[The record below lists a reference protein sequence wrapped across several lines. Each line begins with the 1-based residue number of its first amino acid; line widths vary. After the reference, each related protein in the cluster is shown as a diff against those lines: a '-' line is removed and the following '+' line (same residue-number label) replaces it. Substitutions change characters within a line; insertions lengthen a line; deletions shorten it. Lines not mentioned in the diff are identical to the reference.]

1 MLLSQFDVAICVMTS
16 NVAEEADRI
25 HQSGT
30 APGITFINCTG
41 VLIIMKKISL
51 ALAMTA
57 LLSGGVAQ
65 AEEETMVVPIQRL
78 AMNMAV
84 KAAQAT
90 IAACQKEGL
99 SVAVTIID
107 RGGHTQV
114 MLRDTLAMPI
124 TVEIS
129 KGKAYAALNF
139 NSATST
145 LEERF
150 TGPFGPPS
158 IGGLITSAGGLPI
171 TAGST
176 ILGGIGVSGAPSG
189 ETDEACAA
197 AGLKAINDD
206 LEMAM

>member
-1 MLLSQFDVAICVMTS
+1 M
-16 NVAEEADRI
+16 
-25 HQSGT
+25 
-30 APGITFINCTG
+30 
-41 VLIIMKKISL
+41 MKKITFMLAMAALLPGNL
-51 ALAMTA
+51 ALA
-57 LLSGGVAQ
+57 
-65 AEEETMVVPIQRL
+65 EEEPMVIPIQRL
-78 AMNMAV
+78 GMNMAV

-90 IAACQKEGL
+90 IAACRKEGL

-114 MLRDTLAMPI
+114 TLRDTLAMPI

-139 NSATST
+139 NTPSSG
-145 LEERF
+145 LEGRF
-150 TGPFGPPS
+150 TTPFGPPA

-197 AGLKAINDD
+197 AGLKAITDD

>member
-1 MLLSQFDVAICVMTS
+1 
-16 NVAEEADRI
+16 
-25 HQSGT
+25 
-30 APGITFINCTG
+30 
-41 VLIIMKKISL
+41 MKKRTL
-51 ALAMTA
+51 MLTMAA
-57 LLSGGVAQ
+57 LLSSGAAQ
-65 AEEETMVVPIQRL
+65 ADDAPMVLPIQRL
-78 AMNMAV
+78 AMDMAV

-90 IAACQKEGL
+90 IAACRKEGL

-107 RGGHTQV
+107 RGGDAQV
-114 MLRDTLAMPI
+114 VLRDSLAMPI
-124 TVEIS
+124 TVPIS

-139 NSATST
+139 NSPTSA
-145 LEERF
+145 LEDRF
-150 TGPFGPPS
+150 KQPYAPPS

>member
-1 MLLSQFDVAICVMTS
+1 MKKFTLMLAM
-16 NVAEEADRI
+16 AA
-25 HQSGT
+25 
-30 APGITFINCTG
+30 
-41 VLIIMKKISL
+41 LIIPASA
-51 ALAMTA
+51 AL
-57 LLSGGVAQ
+57 
-65 AEEETMVVPIQRL
+65 AEEEPMVIPIQRL

-107 RGGHTQV
+107 RGGQTQV
-114 MLRDTLAMPI
+114 TLRDTLAMPI

-129 KGKAYAALNF
+129 KGKAFAALNF
-139 NSATST
+139 NTPSSE
-145 LEERF
+145 LEGRF
-150 TGPFGPPS
+150 TAPFGPPA